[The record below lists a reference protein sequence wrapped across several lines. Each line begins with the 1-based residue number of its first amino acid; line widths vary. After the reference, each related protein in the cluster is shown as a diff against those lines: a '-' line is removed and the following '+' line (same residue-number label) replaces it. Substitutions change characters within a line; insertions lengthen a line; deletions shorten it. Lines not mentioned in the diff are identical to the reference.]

1 MKQIALLKRSIVQTK
16 NWGQPASQSQWRTKT
31 LITTI
36 DKEVNIV
43 NNNMNMKVDSSLVE
57 PSDET
62 TASANTLISHLLET
76 LR

>member
-1 MKQIALLKRSIVQTK
+1 MKQIALLKRSIWQTK
-16 NWGQPASQSQWRTKT
+16 NWGQPPSQSQWRTKT

-36 DKEVNIV
+36 DKEINIV

-62 TASANTLISHLLET
+62 TGSANTLISHLLET